1 MEDEDA
7 ALNERIRQMAADGET
22 QPAVTKTGGYDYL
35 NGAMQNALAL
45 GTSYVSRR
53 LDIDLQSR
61 VTGRQPTVALPS
73 DQRIVADHADLTTRA
88 VSRAGGMR
96 IGDLLPWAVVAGVAW
111 LFFGKRAA

>member
-1 MEDEDA
+1 MDEEE
-7 ALNERIRQMAADGET
+7 LNERIRQMAADGEI
-22 QPAVTKTGGYDYL
+22 QPVVPKTGGYDYL

-61 VTGRQPTVALPS
+61 ITGRQPTVALPS

-88 VSRAGGMR
+88 VASAGGMR
-96 IGDLLPWAVVAGVAW
+96 VGDLLPLLVVGGIAW
-111 LFFGKRAA
+111 MLFGKH